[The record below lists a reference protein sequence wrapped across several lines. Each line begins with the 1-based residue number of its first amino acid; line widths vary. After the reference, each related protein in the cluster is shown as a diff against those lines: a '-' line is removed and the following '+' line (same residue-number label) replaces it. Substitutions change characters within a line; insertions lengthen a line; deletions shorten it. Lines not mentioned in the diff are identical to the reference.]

1 MLARR
6 AQWALVPFQK
16 FFQKLSLKELCFSI
30 THAYVSFTSCGTL
43 LKIFTGH
50 PFIFCCSTYC
60 LPTATKIYLY
70 TFSLLS
76 LTMPFPINMRIVLVN
91 DIDQSKWSCS
101 SVIGIRHTCTC
112 WKPSPVLLVYVLCIM
127 VAAWWLAAGR
137 LFTASIE
144 GSCVVVLYSLIW
156 LFIFFIDHS
165 QISKLNE
172 HHIKNK
178 KKKQK
183 TQ

>member
-16 FFQKLSLKELCFSI
+16 CFQKISLKELCFSI

-101 SVIGIRHTCTC
+101 SVIGIRHACTC

-127 VAAWWLAAGR
+127 VAANGGCWSSLHCVDRRFVRCCVIFLDLTVCFLNWPLTN
-137 LFTASIE
+137 FKIE
-144 GSCVVVLYSLIW
+144 WTS
-156 LFIFFIDHS
+156 
-165 QISKLNE
+165 
-172 HHIKNK
+172 
-178 KKKQK
+178 
-183 TQ
+183 